1 MTGGGPMKDATGGQE
16 RHAPVLARPIVLIG
30 LMGAGKSSVG
40 LKLADLLGTGFAD
53 SDDEIEKAANLS
65 VAEIFERF
73 GEAHFR
79 AGERRV
85 LARLLA
91 GPPMVIATGGGAFMD
106 AETRALVRQKAI
118 SVWLRAGLD
127 VLVQRTA
134 GRGHRPLLNKGN
146 PREILATLI
155 KQRYPIYAEADIT
168 VDSLAD
174 QSKELMAIRIR
185 DALAADGRAF
195 GEAP

>member
-1 MTGGGPMKDATGGQE
+1 MKDAAGEHE
-16 RHAPVLARPIVLIG
+16 RRAPVLARPIVLIG

-79 AGERRV
+79 TGERRV

-91 GPPMVIATGGGAFMD
+91 EPPMVIATGGGAFMD
-106 AETRALVRQKAI
+106 AETRALVHKQAI

-127 VLVQRTA
+127 VLVQRTS

-146 PREILATLI
+146 PREILARLI
-155 KQRYPIYAEADIT
+155 DQRYPVYAEADIT
-168 VDSLAD
+168 VDSRAD
-174 QSKELMAIRIR
+174 QSKELMAMRIR

-195 GEAP
+195 GDAR

>member
-1 MTGGGPMKDATGGQE
+1 MKDAAGEHE
-16 RHAPVLARPIVLIG
+16 RRAPVLARPIVLIG

-79 AGERRV
+79 TGERRV

-91 GPPMVIATGGGAFMD
+91 EPPMVIATGGGAFMD
-106 AETRALVRQKAI
+106 AETRALVHKQAI

-127 VLVQRTA
+127 VLVQRTS

-146 PREILATLI
+146 PREILARLI
-155 KQRYPIYAEADIT
+155 DQRYPVYAEADIT
-168 VDSLAD
+168 VDSRAD
-174 QSKELMAIRIR
+174 QSKELMAMRIR

-195 GEAP
+195 GDTR

>member
-1 MTGGGPMKDATGGQE
+1 MKDAAGEHEG
-16 RHAPVLARPIVLIG
+16 RAPVLARPIVLIG

-40 LKLADLLGTGFAD
+40 LKLANLLGAGFAD

-79 AGERRV
+79 TGERRV

-106 AETRALVRQKAI
+106 AETRALVRKQAI

-127 VLVQRTA
+127 VLVQRTT
-134 GRGHRPLLNKGN
+134 GRGHRPLLKKGN
-146 PREILATLI
+146 PREILARLI
-155 KQRYPIYAEADIT
+155 DQRYPIYAEADIT

-174 QSKELMAIRIR
+174 QSKELMAMRIR
-185 DALAADGRAF
+185 DALAEDGRAF
-195 GEAP
+195 GDAR